1 MIESLQRLRHSLS
14 ECVDTY
20 LARNS
25 EIKQGL
31 VRSMTR
37 DDDDRLS
44 SLIVLDAPQGEL
56 TQSQRRDACVNLLTY
71 PHYWAL
77 TDIEL
82 AEKWERNHATVNRWR
97 KRARE
102 RLRDDDGRISPDRK
116 VEMKELIESRMRA
129 LQERD
134 ENGKRQIRRL
144 HGQEPPIDSMPT
156 DEGEGLV
163 PFDKVWSHED
173 DFTIW
178 LEKNINVLNDVID
191 LSLSIVGCKQAAGDF
206 IVDLIAKDE
215 YGNLVVIENQLKRSD
230 HDHLGK
236 LITYLTKKDAK
247 AAIWIVKEARHEH
260 IGAISWLN
268 ESSSGSFYLIKIG
281 NPVPIRNSL
290 PKPLL
295 TTIVDPSGVRRKAD
309 EKKDPCQLEMPL

>member
-1 MIESLQRLRHSLS
+1 MQTQSK
-14 ECVDTY
+14 T
-20 LARNS
+20 
-25 EIKQGL
+25 
-31 VRSMTR
+31 
-37 DDDDRLS
+37 
-44 SLIVLDAPQGEL
+44 L
-56 TQSQRRDACVNLLTY
+56 TQFQHRDACVNLLTY
-71 PHYWAL
+71 PRYWIL

-82 AEKWERNHATVNRWR
+82 AKKWRVNHATVNRWR
-97 KRARE
+97 KRARK
-102 RLRDDDGRISPDRK
+102 LLCDDDGLINVDRRAK
-116 VEMKELIESRMRA
+116 MNELVESRMRV
-129 LQERD
+129 LQSRD
-134 ENGKRQIRRL
+134 KNGKRQTRKL
-144 HGQEPPIDSMPT
+144 NGKEPEIDSIST
-156 DEGEGLV
+156 DGSEKKV
-163 PFDKVWSHED
+163 PLDKVWFHED
-173 DFTIW
+173 KFTIW

-191 LSLSIVGCKQAAGDF
+191 LSLSIVGRKQVAGDF

-281 NPVPIRNSL
+281 DLVPIRNSL

-295 TTIVDPSGVRRKAD
+295 TTIVDPSGVKA
-309 EKKDPCQLEMPL
+309 ES